1 MRPAI
6 HAIGLI
12 FYAVGAAMAGLWMVQ
27 GDLALPPIF
36 AATSASCLFFLVAL
50 AHETL
55 IRRSDREDIFDDLD
69 TLQRT
74 SSDLTT
80 RLEEAT
86 AEIERIKKVV
96 AEGDWKA
103 HEEVVGEMRVLQGLL
118 SSFSGKGA
126 LTPTAGDENVGPLGN
141 RIERKMPDVL
151 PDTLSNKEIL
161 GIVQQ
166 GLQENRVDLYLQ
178 PVVVLPQRKTRFY
191 EAFSRI
197 RNEEGSVIVPE
208 QYLAIAAQT
217 GLLATIDNLLLFR
230 CVQLIRR
237 VQNDQLE
244 VGFFCNLSSHNMSDA
259 NFFPQFVDFMQHN
272 EQLASSLIFEL
283 SQDDAVN
290 AEVTP
295 YLRRLA
301 AIGFRFS
308 MDKISSLNL
317 DYVGL
322 AQRGFRFLKVDADFL
337 LSDPNEIDSPI
348 HIEDLKEALKKSSID
363 LIAEKVES
371 EQQVID
377 LLDLGLELA
386 QGYLLGEPR
395 PSSDA
400 V

>member
-50 AHETL
+50 ANETL

-230 CVQLIRR
+230 CAQLIRR

-386 QGYLLGEPR
+386 QGYLFGEPR

>member
-1 MRPAI
+1 VRPAI

-197 RNEEGSVIVPE
+197 RDEEGSVIVPE

-386 QGYLLGEPR
+386 QGYLFGEPR

>member
-1 MRPAI
+1 MFHVLAF
-6 HAIGLI
+6 LI
-12 FYAVGAAMAGLWMVQ
+12 YAAGAVAAGLWMAQ
-27 GDLALPPIF
+27 GPLTLSPIA
-36 AATSASCLFFLVAL
+36 AATAAGCLFLVAAL
-50 AHETL
+50 LHEVIL
-55 IRRSDREDIFDDLD
+55 RRSDRDEIFDELD
-69 TLQRT
+69 GLQRANTDLVARLDQAT
-74 SSDLTT
+74 SEVE
-80 RLEEAT
+80 RL
-86 AEIERIKKVV
+86 KKAV

-103 HEEVVGEMRVLQGLL
+103 HEDVVAEMRVLQGLL
-118 SSFSGKGA
+118 HSFTGKGEA
-126 LTPTAGDENVGPLGN
+126 PGGVIDEDREPLGD
-141 RIERKMPDVL
+141 RIDRKVPDVL

-161 GIVQQ
+161 GIVQK
-166 GLQENRVDLYLQ
+166 GLHENRVDLYLQ

-208 QYLAIAAQT
+208 QYLSIAAQT

-237 VQNDQLE
+237 VQNDQLD

-272 EQLASSLIFEL
+272 AQLAASLIFEL

-290 AEVTP
+290 TDVGP

-308 MDKISSLNL
+308 VDKISTLSL

-322 AQRGFRFLKVDADFL
+322 AQRGFRFMKVDAGIL

-348 HIEDLKEALKKSSID
+348 HIEDLKEALKKSNID

-371 EQQVID
+371 EQQVVD
-377 LLDLGLELA
+377 LLDLDIELA
-386 QGYLLGEPR
+386 QGYLFGEPR
-395 PSSDA
+395 PSRDVA
-400 V
+400 

>member
-1 MRPAI
+1 MRPTI
-6 HAIGLI
+6 HVLALI
-12 FYAVGAAMAGLWMVQ
+12 FYAAGAVASGLWMVQ

-36 AATSASCLFFLVAL
+36 AATAAGCLFLVVAL

-55 IRRSDREDIFDDLD
+55 IRRRDRDDIFDELD

-74 SSDLTT
+74 NADLTA
-80 RLEEAT
+80 RLDEAT
-86 AEIERIKKVV
+86 SEIERIKKAV

-118 SSFSGKGA
+118 NSFSGKGA
-126 LTPTAGDENVGPLGN
+126 PPTAVGDESSEPLGD
-141 RIERKMPDVL
+141 RLERKMPDIL

-161 GIVQQ
+161 GIVQR

-237 VQNDQLE
+237 VQNNQLE

-283 SQDDAVN
+283 SQEDAVN

-295 YLRRLA
+295 YLRRLV

-322 AQRGFRFLKVDADFL
+322 AQRGFRFLKVDADIL

-386 QGYLLGEPR
+386 QGYLFGEPR
-395 PSSDA
+395 PSRDA

>member
-1 MRPAI
+1 
-6 HAIGLI
+6 
-12 FYAVGAAMAGLWMVQ
+12 MAGLWMVQ

-55 IRRSDREDIFDDLD
+55 IRRSDREDIFDELD

>member
-1 MRPAI
+1 VRPAI

-230 CVQLIRR
+230 CAQLIRR

-386 QGYLLGEPR
+386 QGYLFGEPR

>member
-197 RNEEGSVIVPE
+197 RDEEGSVIVPE

-386 QGYLLGEPR
+386 QGYLFGEPR

>member
-1 MRPAI
+1 MRPTI
-6 HAIGLI
+6 HALALF
-12 FYAVGAAMAGLWMVQ
+12 FYAAGALVAGLWMVQ
-27 GDLALPPIF
+27 GDLALAPIY
-36 AATSASCLFFLVAL
+36 AATSAGCLFLVAVL

-55 IRRSDREDIFDDLD
+55 IRRSDRDDIFDELD

-74 SSDLTT
+74 NADLTA

-86 AEIERIKKVV
+86 LEIERIKKVV

-118 SSFSGKGA
+118 NSFSGKR
-126 LTPTAGDENVGPLGN
+126 TPATAVGDENSEPLGD
-141 RIERKMPDVL
+141 RLERKMPDVL

-161 GIVQQ
+161 SIVQQ

-386 QGYLLGEPR
+386 QGYLFGEPR
-395 PSSDA
+395 PSRDA

>member
-230 CVQLIRR
+230 CAQLIRR

-386 QGYLLGEPR
+386 QGYLFGEPR

>member
-1 MRPAI
+1 MTPTI

-12 FYAVGAAMAGLWMVQ
+12 LYAVGAVAAGLWLVQ
-27 GDLALPPIF
+27 GALALPPIL
-36 AATSASCLFFLVAL
+36 AATSAGCLFVFVAL
-50 AHETL
+50 AHESFV
-55 IRRSDREDIFDDLD
+55 RRGDRDDILD
-69 TLQRT
+69 ELDGLQRT
-74 SSDLTT
+74 NAELTA

-86 AEIERIKKVV
+86 SEIERIKKAV
-96 AEGDWKA
+96 ADGDWKA

-118 SSFSGKGA
+118 HRFAGKEA
-126 LTPTAGDENVGPLGN
+126 PIAVQADDELEPLRD
-141 RIERKMPDVL
+141 RIDRRIPEVL

-161 GIVQQ
+161 GIVQK
-166 GLQENRVDLYLQ
+166 GLQENRVDVYLQ

-208 QYLAIAAQT
+208 QYLSIAAQT

-237 VQNDQLE
+237 VQNDQLD
-244 VGFFCNLSSHNMSDA
+244 VGFFCNLSSHNMSNA

-272 EQLASSLIFEL
+272 AQLASSLKFEL
-283 SQDDAVN
+283 SQDDVVN
-290 AEVTP
+290 AGVTP

-308 MDKISSLNL
+308 MGKISSLNV

-322 AQRGFRFLKVDADFL
+322 AQRGFRFMKVDAGIL
-337 LSDPNEIDSPI
+337 LSDPHQIDSPI
-348 HIEDLKEALKKSSID
+348 HIEDLKVALKKSDID
-363 LIAEKVES
+363 LIAEEVES

-386 QGYLLGEPR
+386 QGYLFGEPR
-395 PSSDA
+395 LSRDA
-400 V
+400 A

>member
-1 MRPAI
+1 VRPAI

-386 QGYLLGEPR
+386 QGYLFGEPR

>member
-1 MRPAI
+1 MRPTI
-6 HAIGLI
+6 HALALI
-12 FYAVGAAMAGLWMVQ
+12 FYATGALVAGLWLVQ
-27 GDLALPPIF
+27 GDLALPPII
-36 AATSASCLFFLVAL
+36 AATSAGCLFLAVAL

-55 IRRSDREDIFDDLD
+55 IRRSDRDEIFDDID
-69 TLQRT
+69 NLQRT
-74 SSDLTT
+74 NADLTA
-80 RLEEAT
+80 RLEEAVS
-86 AEIERIKKVV
+86 EIERIKKAV

-118 SSFSGKGA
+118 NSFSGKGA
-126 LTPTAGDENVGPLGN
+126 PPTAVGDESLEPLGD
-141 RIERKMPDVL
+141 RLERKMPDIL

-283 SQDDAVN
+283 SQEDAVN

-308 MDKISSLNL
+308 MDKVSSLNL

-386 QGYLLGEPR
+386 QGYLFGEPR
-395 PSSDA
+395 PSRDT

>member
-1 MRPAI
+1 MTPTL
-6 HAIGLI
+6 HAIALI
-12 FYAVGAAMAGLWMVQ
+12 AYAAAAVVTGLWLAQ
-27 GDLALPPIF
+27 GSPVLPPVL
-36 AATSASCLFFLVAL
+36 AATGAGCLFLIVAL

-55 IRRSDREDIFDDLD
+55 MRRRDRDDIFDELD
-69 TLQRT
+69 NLQRANA
-74 SSDLTT
+74 DLAA
-80 RLEEAT
+80 RLDEAT
-86 AEIERIKKVV
+86 SEVERLKKAVS
-96 AEGDWKA
+96 EGDWKA
-103 HEEVVGEMRVLQGLL
+103 HEEVVAEMHVLQGLL
-118 SSFSGKGA
+118 HRFAGKEG
-126 LTPTAGDENVGPLGN
+126 TPAEAVDDELEPLGD
-141 RIERKMPDVL
+141 RIERKLPEVL

-161 GIVQQ
+161 GIVQK
-166 GLQENRVDLYLQ
+166 GLHENRVDLYLQ

-208 QYLAIAAQT
+208 QYLSIAAQT

-237 VQNDQLE
+237 VQHDQLD

-272 EQLASSLIFEL
+272 AQLASSLIFEL

-295 YLRRLA
+295 YMRRLA

-317 DYVGL
+317 DYGGL
-322 AQRGFRFLKVDADFL
+322 AQRGFRFLKVDAGIL

-371 EQQVID
+371 EQQVVD
-377 LLDLGLELA
+377 LLDLNVELA
-386 QGYLLGEPR
+386 QGYLFGEPR
-395 PSSDA
+395 PSRDA
-400 V
+400 A